1 MKMSHKMNTLP
12 GSQRGVAL
20 FVGLMVLIVALLL
33 GITATNSSIMQERM
47 AGNFKDT
54 SLAFQAA
61 EAGSRWSTAWL
72 QSRNSASQPFPCGS
86 GCTSTS
92 QVWSIGQYPA
102 EPGPGDS
109 LWGSDTAWTYGFDPT
124 STPEV
129 AVDPV
134 QSFGGVLDPM
144 VFSQPKY
151 IMEQQYFAR
160 DDLAGASFMGVAY
173 YRVTSLGKGSRD
185 SSAAIIKTLVAK
197 RYQ

>member
-1 MKMSHKMNTLP
+1 MKMNHKMNTLP

-33 GITATNSSIMQERM
+33 GITATRSSIMQERM

-61 EAGSRWSTAWL
+61 EAGARWSTAWL
-72 QSRNSASQPFPCGS
+72 QSRNSASQPFPCGG
-86 GCTSTS
+86 GCTSADR
-92 QVWSIGQYPA
+92 VWNVGQYPA

-109 LWGSDTAWTYGFDPT
+109 IWTGARTYGLNPT
-124 STPEV
+124 DDL
-129 AVDPV
+129 AVDPA
-134 QSFGGVLDPM
+134 QSFPM
-144 VFSQPKY
+144 VITQPQY

-160 DDLAGASFMGVAY
+160 DDLAGPSYLGVAY